1 MDLFLKRQCSRN
13 LVVECVEEAVDNITL
28 CTVVCT
34 VVHSCVYTVCCVQC
48 CTVRVMLSTAA
59 SLNLSG
65 AHRPWSARTAGRGPR
80 SGASDIITRT
90 AHSEALIVSGTG
102 CGVDAPGP
110 RRRTRASRRPEG
122 AAPIG
127 ARGSTC
133 RPLCTPDLRA
143 DAAARFLERRA
154 GVDRNA

>member
-34 VVHSCVYTVCCVQC
+34 VVHSCVYTVVCAQLCTVVCTQL
-48 CTVRVMLSTAA
+48 CTVRVHVMLSTAA

-80 SGASDIITRT
+80 SGASDITTRT

-102 CGVDAPGP
+102 CDVGV
-110 RRRTRASRRPEG
+110 
-122 AAPIG
+122 
-127 ARGSTC
+127 
-133 RPLCTPDLRA
+133 CTGCDVGTNLS
-143 DAAARFLERRA
+143 DFA
-154 GVDRNA
+154 G